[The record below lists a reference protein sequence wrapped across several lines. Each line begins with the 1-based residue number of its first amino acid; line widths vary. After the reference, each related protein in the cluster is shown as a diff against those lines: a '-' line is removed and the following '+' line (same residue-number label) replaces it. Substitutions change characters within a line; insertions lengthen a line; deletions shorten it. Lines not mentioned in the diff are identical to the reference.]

1 MTVDE
6 LRKTGRIIFE
16 AVVGSHAYGTAL
28 PTSDLDLRG
37 VYMPTMR
44 ELLTVIWPKHEAQD
58 EEAHQNEVSDEK
70 QDIKF
75 FR

>member
-28 PTSDLDLRG
+28 RG
-37 VYMPTMR
+37 
-44 ELLTVIWPKHEAQD
+44 
-58 EEAHQNEVSDEK
+58 
-70 QDIKF
+70 
-75 FR
+75 